1 MMKNENIINVEEV
14 HDIVFTGID
23 FTDHPDYSDAYI
35 ESATYKNRD
44 MTDDEIEELQNQ
56 QDMWVYEKLMD
67 WIF

>member
-1 MMKNENIINVEEV
+1 MKNENIINVEEV

-23 FTDHPDYSDAYI
+23 STDHPDYSDAYI

-56 QDMWVYEKLMD
+56 QDIWVYEKLMD